1 MTVEQILLSI
11 IPALVGSV
19 VSWIA
24 YLHIRAAK
32 LEIEN
37 QVNTGL
43 QAIRRDMASTEDMK
57 RLERRME
64 RLENPH
70 FRSVS

>member
-1 MTVEQILLSI
+1 MSFETILLSA
-11 IPALVGSV
+11 IPPIVGSI

-24 YLHIRAAK
+24 YLQIRAAK

-37 QVNTGL
+37 QVNRGL
-43 QAIRRDMASTEDMK
+43 DKIRRDMASAEDM
-57 RLERRME
+57 RRIERRLE

-70 FRSVS
+70 FRSAS